1 MDSVLALIVV
11 CAAVAVFAAVRF
23 WLVVT
28 TFDEMITHS
37 HH

>member
-1 MDSVLALIVV
+1 MDSALALVVVLAAL
-11 CAAVAVFAAVRF
+11 AVFAAVRV